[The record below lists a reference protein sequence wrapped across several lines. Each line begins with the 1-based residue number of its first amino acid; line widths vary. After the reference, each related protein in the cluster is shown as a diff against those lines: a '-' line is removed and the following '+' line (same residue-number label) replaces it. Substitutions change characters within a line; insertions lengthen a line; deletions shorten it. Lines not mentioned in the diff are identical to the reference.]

1 MLKFRGKVVLVTGA
15 ASGMGRA
22 IAIRFAAEGASVVLC
37 DVLDA
42 EGAGAA
48 DEIAEGGGIALFSR
62 LDVSSATDWQAT
74 VDTTLDRFG
83 TVDVLINNAGISG
96 TAVEDVLDLEA
107 WERLLGINAKGAFLG
122 THFVIPVMRKA
133 QRGAIVNMS
142 SISAAVGQ
150 KNVHFGYNASKAAIT
165 LLTKSTAVQFGR
177 DGIRCNSVHPGLMP
191 PMRTSGNVK
200 DPAVR
205 AKLIDRIALGRSGEL
220 REIVDPVIFLAS
232 DEASYITGSQ
242 LYVDGGYTAA

>member
-1 MLKFRGKVVLVTGA
+1 LKFRGKVVLVTGA

-22 IAIRFAAEGASVVLC
+22 IATRFAAEGASVVLC

-42 EGAGAA
+42 EGAAA
-48 DEIAEGGGIALFSR
+48 AGEIAASGGSALFCK
-62 LDVSSATDWQAT
+62 LDVSSRSGWQAT
-74 VDTTLDRFG
+74 VDATLGRFQ
-83 TVDVLINNAGISG
+83 TIDVLINNAGISG
-96 TAVEDVLDLEA
+96 TAVQDVLDPEA
-107 WERLLGINAKGAFLG
+107 WDCLMGVNAKGAFLG
-122 THFVIPVMRKA
+122 THAVIPIMRKA
-133 QRGAIVNMS
+133 RRGAIVNMS
-142 SISAAVGQ
+142 SISAAIGQ

-165 LLTKSTAVQFGR
+165 LLTKSTAVQFGQ

-205 AKLIDRIALGRSGEL
+205 AKLIDRIPLGRSGEL
-220 REIVDPVIFLAS
+220 QEIVNPVVFLAS
-232 DEASYITGSQ
+232 DEASYITGAQ

>member
-1 MLKFRGKVVLVTGA
+1 VRFRGKVVLVTGA

-22 IAIRFAAEGASVVLC
+22 IATRFAHEGASVVLC
-37 DVLDA
+37 DILDV
-42 EGAGAA
+42 EGAAA
-48 DEIAEGGGIALFSR
+48 ASEISEHGGLAVFSR
-62 LDVSSATDWQAT
+62 LDVASAANWHAT
-74 VDTTLDRFG
+74 VDATLERFQ
-83 TVDVLINNAGISG
+83 TIDVLINNAGISG
-96 TAVEDVLDLEA
+96 TAFEDVLDIDA
-107 WERLLGINAKGAFLG
+107 WERLMGINARGAFLG

-133 QRGAIVNMS
+133 KRGVIVNMS
-142 SISAAVGQ
+142 SISDAIGQ

-165 LLTKSTAVQFGR
+165 LLTKSTAVQYGQ

-220 REIVDPVIFLAS
+220 EEIVDPVLFLAS
-232 DEASYITGSQ
+232 DEASYITGAQ
-242 LYVDGGYTAA
+242 LYVDGGYTSA

>member
-1 MLKFRGKVVLVTGA
+1 LKFRGKVVLVTGA

-22 IAIRFAAEGASVVLC
+22 IATRFAAEGASVVLC

-42 EGAGAA
+42 EGAAA
-48 DEIAEGGGIALFSR
+48 AGEITATGGVALFSR
-62 LDVSSATDWQAT
+62 LDVSSAAGWQAT
-74 VDTTLDRFG
+74 VEAALQRFQAI
-83 TVDVLINNAGISG
+83 DVLINNAGISG
-96 TAVEDVLDLEA
+96 TAVTDVLDLEA
-107 WERLLGINAKGAFLG
+107 WERLMGINAKGAFLG
-122 THFVIPVMRKA
+122 THFVVPVMRQA
-133 QRGAIVNMS
+133 QRGAIVNIS
-142 SISAAVGQ
+142 SISSAIGQ

-165 LLTKSTAVQFGR
+165 LLTKSTAVQFGQ

-205 AKLIDRIALGRSGEL
+205 AKLIDRIPLARSGEL
-220 REIVDPVIFLAS
+220 QEVVNPVVFLAS
-232 DEASYITGSQ
+232 DEASYITGAQ

>member
-1 MLKFRGKVVLVTGA
+1 LKFAGKVVLITGA

-22 IAIRFAAEGASVVLC
+22 IAIRFAAEGANVALC
-37 DVLDA
+37 DLLEE
-42 EGAGAA
+42 EGAAA
-48 DEIAEGGGIALFSR
+48 ASEITQAGGTALFSR
-62 LDVSSATDWQAT
+62 LDVSSASHWQAT
-74 VDTTLDRFG
+74 IDHVLARFR
-83 TVDVLINNAGISG
+83 TIDVLINNAGISG
-96 TAVEDVLDLEA
+96 TAFPDVLDLEA
-107 WERLLGINAKGAFLG
+107 WERLMNINAKGAFLG
-122 THFVIPVMRKA
+122 THFVIPIMRKA
-133 QRGAIVNMS
+133 KRGAIVNMS
-142 SISAAVGQ
+142 SISDALGQ

-165 LLTKSTAVQFGR
+165 LLTKSTAVQYGQ

-220 REIVDPVIFLAS
+220 HEIVNPVLFLAS
-232 DEASYITGSQ
+232 DEASYITGAQ